1 MRGARFADREYE
13 KQGLFELPK
22 PPTTPPVCG
31 PGATTTP
38 GGLLSDMRE
47 AFLAIPGMDAM
58 KVELI
63 VNTDMHLLEAFLG
76 VSTQATFPERYING
90 IVEAYGGLLVQR
102 GGADVDMAKVELA
115 VQIKR
120 DEMLGRWLEFECSDA
135 GRKALARPGCS
146 IFASNSSHPSTS
158 PLSPAG
164 PAAGGGGEHFQPA
177 GKKKGKAKQ
186 QGPAPPTRQE
196 AKESS
201 EGDPDILFG
210 ASDGVLEF
218 TKARPENLGRLLDAT
233 LSDDVSAASIFQT
246 LDVNQLTIEKASVTE
261 DQAYA
266 LIKWYGTANPLVG
279 RVVREADL
287 MNIAAI
293 AKHKKTSELQRLLG
307 VFSRSRIALQ
317 KAFDSIVL
325 IDDMIARKET
335 AKLAFLKFGNNAAN
349 FEQLEPE
356 FTKAMKSYVAEGGD
370 EPADDGHRANAFLR
384 SLTQSPRARWRKLA
398 ALYNSEQHK
407 ERKALA
413 VQKAVATAAGA
424 PLPTSTPNTLA
435 LLLEKLAIEH
445 HGMAPEPDDK
455 AKPQPKTPRA
465 QKQKGAAEDDGED
478 DGPSAAANAVVPTG
492 GTIVTC
498 IKCSGDHHIKAL
510 QPNGEPY
517 HTPDEINKFYADR
530 KAAKLNKASA
540 IPAPAQPQNGGKG
553 KQSGGQSGKG
563 AKGKGKGQ
571 GKGQSK
577 DHGAGQGKGKGKGYS
592 EPWQD
597 PASYW
602 DTSGKGKGRGG
613 GGWREHTEQWS
624 DYGKSKGKGK
634 GYPIAAA
641 ARQAEHTRHIGHLEA
656 QLHAARAAAQADRE
670 LAESESAA
678 SSGGASPD
686 SSWHEGYWGDDGYWY
701 SHHSASHGGKSPRA

>member
-1 MRGARFADREYE
+1 
-13 KQGLFELPK
+13 
-22 PPTTPPVCG
+22 
-31 PGATTTP
+31 
-38 GGLLSDMRE
+38 MRE

-196 AKESS
+196 AKEPS

-307 VFSRSRIALQ
+307 VSWAHNLW
-317 KAFDSIVL
+317 DSSYIL
-325 IDDMIARKET
+325 LPI
-335 AKLAFLKFGNNAAN
+335 FPGNPIWIL
-349 FEQLEPE
+349 FWGR
-356 FTKAMKSYVAEGGD
+356 Y
-370 EPADDGHRANAFLR
+370 
-384 SLTQSPRARWRKLA
+384 
-398 ALYNSEQHK
+398 
-407 ERKALA
+407 
-413 VQKAVATAAGA
+413 
-424 PLPTSTPNTLA
+424 
-435 LLLEKLAIEH
+435 
-445 HGMAPEPDDK
+445 
-455 AKPQPKTPRA
+455 
-465 QKQKGAAEDDGED
+465 
-478 DGPSAAANAVVPTG
+478 
-492 GTIVTC
+492 
-498 IKCSGDHHIKAL
+498 
-510 QPNGEPY
+510 
-517 HTPDEINKFYADR
+517 
-530 KAAKLNKASA
+530 
-540 IPAPAQPQNGGKG
+540 
-553 KQSGGQSGKG
+553 
-563 AKGKGKGQ
+563 
-571 GKGQSK
+571 
-577 DHGAGQGKGKGKGYS
+577 
-592 EPWQD
+592 
-597 PASYW
+597 
-602 DTSGKGKGRGG
+602 RGG
-613 GGWREHTEQWS
+613 RRSPMGRLSNG
-624 DYGKSKGKGK
+624 
-634 GYPIAAA
+634 
-641 ARQAEHTRHIGHLEA
+641 
-656 QLHAARAAAQADRE
+656 
-670 LAESESAA
+670 
-678 SSGGASPD
+678 SSGT
-686 SSWHEGYWGDDGYWY
+686 
-701 SHHSASHGGKSPRA
+701 